1 MQKTI
6 TALTIQKKNPNR
18 VNIFLDGE
26 FSFGMYI
33 INAAHLKVGQT
44 ISKETI
50 DNLMKVDQ
58 IEDGFQKALKYIS
71 YKPRTK
77 IEVVKRLRE
86 NDFDE
91 GSISIVM
98 EMLAEKGYVN
108 DFLYA
113 KNWVENRS
121 IYKPRSKKLIIWELK
136 NKQISEEII
145 SEVTGEMIPEE
156 KLAILA
162 AENYARRLSGY
173 DKEVFIRRLS
183 GYLIRRGFSYSTV
196 NTTVQTIWNSLRQL
210 HMKNQMENE
219 VN

>member
-26 FSFGMYI
+26 FSFGLYL
-33 INAAHLKVGQT
+33 INAGHLKVGQT

-50 DNLMKVDQ
+50 DSLMKDDQ
-58 IEDGFQKALKYIS
+58 IEDGFQKALKFIS

-77 IEVVKRLRE
+77 FEVVKKLRE

-98 EMLAEKGYVN
+98 EMLIEKGYVN
-108 DFLYA
+108 DSHYA

-121 IYKPRSKKLIIWELK
+121 IYKPRSKKLITWELK

-145 SEVTGEMIPEE
+145 SEVTGDMIPEK
-156 KLAILA
+156 KLAMLA
-162 AENYARRLSGY
+162 AEKYARRLSGNE
-173 DKEVFIRRLS
+173 KEVFFRRLS
-183 GYLIRRGFSYSTV
+183 GYLIRRGFSYSIV
-196 NTTVQTIWNSLRQL
+196 NVTVQKIWNNLRQQT
-210 HMKNQMENE
+210 HENS
-219 VN
+219 NGK

>member
-26 FSFGMYI
+26 FSFGLYI
-33 INAAHLKVGQT
+33 INAGHLKVGQT

-50 DNLMKVDQ
+50 DSLMKDDQ
-58 IEDGFQKALKYIS
+58 IEDGFQKALKFIS

-77 IEVVKRLRE
+77 FEVVKKLRE

-98 EMLAEKGYVN
+98 EMLIEKGYVN
-108 DFLYA
+108 DSHYA

-121 IYKPRSKKLIIWELK
+121 IYKPRSKKLITWELK

-145 SEVTGEMIPEE
+145 SEVTGDMIPEE
-156 KLAILA
+156 KLAMLA
-162 AENYARRLSGY
+162 AEKYARRLSGIE
-173 DKEVFIRRLS
+173 KEVFFRRLS
-183 GYLIRRGFSYSTV
+183 GYLIRRGFSYSIV
-196 NTTVQTIWNSLRQL
+196 NVTVQKIWNNLRQ
-210 HMKNQMENE
+210 QTYENS
-219 VN
+219 NGK

>member
-26 FSFGMYI
+26 FSFGLYL
-33 INAAHLKVGQT
+33 INAGHLKVGQT

-50 DNLMKVDQ
+50 DSLMKDDQ
-58 IEDGFQKALKYIS
+58 IEDGFQKALKFIS

-77 IEVVKRLRE
+77 FEVVKKLRE

-98 EMLAEKGYVN
+98 EMLIEKGYVN
-108 DFLYA
+108 DSHYA

-121 IYKPRSKKLIIWELK
+121 IYKPRSKKLITWELK

-145 SEVTGEMIPEE
+145 SEVTGDMIPEE
-156 KLAILA
+156 KLAMLA
-162 AENYARRLSGY
+162 AEKYTRRLSGNE
-173 DKEVFIRRLS
+173 KEVFFRRLS
-183 GYLIRRGFSYSTV
+183 GYLIRRGFSYSIV
-196 NTTVQTIWNSLRQL
+196 NVTVQKIWNNLRQQT
-210 HMKNQMENE
+210 HENS
-219 VN
+219 NGK